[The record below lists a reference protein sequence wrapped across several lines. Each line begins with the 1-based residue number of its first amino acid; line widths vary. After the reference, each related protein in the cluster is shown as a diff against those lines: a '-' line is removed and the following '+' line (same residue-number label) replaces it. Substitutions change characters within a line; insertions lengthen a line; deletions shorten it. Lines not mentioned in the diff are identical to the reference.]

1 LAHQQFISFL
11 QKILLFLQVYPVPPE
26 MIQKTRSWLLSRK
39 NEPERAFHV
48 DPKSLDHFGG
58 APADVTNAYIVWS
71 LTYAKLKDGLDSQ
84 ASAPSSL
91 LQSAVPDVFRLGHR
105 HTASNS

>member
-1 LAHQQFISFL
+1 
-11 QKILLFLQVYPVPPE
+11 

-39 NEPERAFHV
+39 SEPKRAFHI
-48 DPKSLDHFGG
+48 DPKSLDSFGG

-91 LQSAVPDVFRLGHR
+91 LGFSRCISTLTQTHGVKTDKGLRRRPKY
-105 HTASNS
+105 